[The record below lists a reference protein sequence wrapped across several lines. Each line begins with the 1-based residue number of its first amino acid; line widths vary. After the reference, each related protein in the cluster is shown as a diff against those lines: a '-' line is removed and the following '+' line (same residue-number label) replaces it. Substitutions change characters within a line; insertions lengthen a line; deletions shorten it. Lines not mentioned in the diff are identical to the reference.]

1 MKAFALDEFGVA
13 GSVRELPDPEPGEGQ
28 VRIRVAAAGLNP
40 FDNWVIQG
48 AMKDHMEH
56 RFPLIPG
63 GDASGTVDMVGPGV
77 TDHAVGDDV
86 FGSAGKGYFGEGAL
100 AELVTMSVGTIAKKP
115 ASLSHDAAA
124 AIPVAGVTA
133 YNMIEAAPP
142 ADGQVVAVIGATGG
156 VGSYYVQLATA
167 RGAHVVAICSTDNVD
182 YARSLGA
189 AEVVDY
195 TAGDVV
201 EAVRAAGPDGIDLVA
216 DMHRDKELVARLA
229 ELVPSGGRV
238 VSVTGGVDAEA
249 LSTRGIEGT
258 NVQGRVA
265 TAALE
270 ALAGMLERKE
280 IVDPEI
286 RTFPLE
292 QTNEAFAAVG
302 SGHTRGKIVVTL
314 T

>member
-1 MKAFALDEFGVA
+1 MKAFALDEFGAA

-28 VRIRVAAAGLNP
+28 VRVRVAAAGLNP

-48 AMKDHMEH
+48 AMKDQMQH

-63 GDASGTVDMVGPGV
+63 GDASGTVDAVGSGV

-86 FGSAGKGYFGEGAL
+86 FGSAGKGYFGEGTM
-100 AELVTMSVGTIAKKP
+100 AEFVTMSVTTIAEKP

-133 YNMIEAAPP
+133 FNMIEAAPP
-142 ADGQVVAVIGATGG
+142 ARGQVVAVIGATGG
-156 VGSYYVQLATA
+156 VGSYYVQLANA
-167 RGAHVVAICSTDNVD
+167 RGARVIAICSTDNVD

-189 AEVVDY
+189 GEVVDY
-195 TAGDVV
+195 SKGDVV

-216 DMHRDKELVARLA
+216 DMHRDRELVTRLA
-229 ELVPSGGRV
+229 GLVPSGGRV
-238 VSVTGGVDAEA
+238 VSVTGGVDADA
-249 LSTRGIEGT
+249 LSARGIEGT

-265 TAALE
+265 TAPLE

-292 QTNEAFAAVG
+292 RANEAFAGVS

-314 T
+314 A

>member
-1 MKAFALDEFGVA
+1 MKAFALDEFGAA
-13 GSVRELPDPEPGEGQ
+13 GAVRELPDPEPGEGQ
-28 VRIRVAAAGLNP
+28 VRIRVAGAALNP

-63 GDASGTVDMVGPGV
+63 GDASGTVDAVGSGV
-77 TDHAVGDDV
+77 TDYAMGDDV

-133 YNMIEAAPP
+133 YNMIESAPP
-142 ADGQVVAVIGATGG
+142 AEGQVVAVIGATGG

-167 RGAHVVAICSTDNVD
+167 RGARVVAICRTANVE

-201 EAVRAAGPDGIDLVA
+201 EAVRAADPDGIDLVA

-229 ELVPSGGRV
+229 ELVPNGGRV
-238 VSVTGGVDAEA
+238 VSVTGGVDADA
-249 LSTRGIEGT
+249 LSQRGIEGT

-286 RTFPLE
+286 RTFPLDR
-292 QTNEAFAAVG
+292 TNEAFAAVG
-302 SGHTRGKIVVTL
+302 SGHTRGKIVVTIA
-314 T
+314 

>member
-1 MKAFALDEFGVA
+1 MKAFALDEFGAA
-13 GSVRELPDPEPGEGQ
+13 GSVREVPDPEPGEGQ
-28 VRIRVAAAGLNP
+28 VRVRVAAAGLNP

-48 AMKDHMEH
+48 AMKDQMEH

-63 GDASGTVDMVGPGV
+63 GDASGTVDAVGPGV
-77 TDHAVGDDV
+77 TDLAVGDDV

-100 AELVTMSVGTIAKKP
+100 AELVTMSLGTIARKP

-167 RGAHVVAICSTDNVD
+167 RGARVVAICSTGNVE

-216 DMHRDKELVARLA
+216 DMHRDTELVARLA

-238 VSVTGGVDAEA
+238 VSVTGGVDADA
-249 LSTRGIEGT
+249 LSHRGIEGT

-286 RTFPLE
+286 RTFPLD

-302 SGHTRGKIVVTL
+302 SGHTRGKIVVTIA
-314 T
+314 